1 MQREEEDAV
10 KGQAVKEEALKTND
24 MANEKQIK
32 EYKVT
37 DENKHLAQVDSSLTL
52 DLDYTSIAKSGTPER
67 KKYENQIANDF
78 SHSLGIHK
86 DRFEIKSIKSG
97 SVIIDFSIL
106 PSSDGSGMIAEEA
119 ATLLEKQ
126 VSDLA
131 SALYTS
137 PNIQILKAVNAAK
150 NRSIELSGKP

>member
-1 MQREEEDAV
+1 MKLSETTLFSANTEFAKLSDTSNISKFAQLDMTDLSTVLSADEIEKQAAVVIQRKYESQVQREEEDAV

-24 MANEKQIK
+24 MVNEKQIK

-52 DLDYTSIAKSGTPER
+52 DLDYTTIAKSGTPER

-86 DRFEIKSIKSG
+86 DRFEIKSIK
-97 SVIIDFSIL
+97 
-106 PSSDGSGMIAEEA
+106 
-119 ATLLEKQ
+119 Q
-126 VSDLA
+126 A
-131 SALYTS
+131 S
-137 PNIQILKAVNAAK
+137 
-150 NRSIELSGKP
+150 